1 MIWDIAGIIILTLLK
16 ILGIILLVLL
26 VLLLLV
32 LFVPIRYHV
41 GAAFYEEYEV
51 QGSIS
56 WLCFL
61 VRFPFWWKDGQV
73 QWKLQILG
81 IPILKSTK
89 NGSHTRRH
97 NSKRKGSHRT
107 KRKKA
112 VQQSASPEEK
122 SEVNRQPERDAVL
135 MEENAQDDKKPEMV
149 EDTAVLS
156 EEEVGKTEQ
165 ESILDPRDSER
176 AVDQRDNT
184 EEPALDRY
192 NQSEDAQNKKKH
204 KRRSLFKRLWQK
216 ICELYLAVCDMIGNI
231 RRKLHSVQDLR
242 ELLQKDSSRR
252 FICIAKENMLQLWK
266 HLKPQKIQGEIR
278 FGTGDPC
285 STGQI
290 LGGIAVFYSWLG
302 TGVHITPDFEE
313 ACFEG
318 RIKGKGR
325 IRVLTMV
332 IILIR
337 LVRNKDFRKLQQEWR
352 QWKEDF

>member
-1 MIWDIAGIIILTLLK
+1 MIWDVAGIVVLTLLR
-16 ILGIILLVLL
+16 ILGIVLLILL

-32 LFVPIRYHV
+32 LFVPIRYRV
-41 GAAFYEEYEV
+41 SAAFYEEYEV
-51 QGSIS
+51 RGSIS

-61 VRFPFWWKDGQV
+61 VRFPFWWKDGQFR
-73 QWKLQILG
+73 WKLQILG
-81 IPILKSTK
+81 IPFRKSAMGMTLSK
-89 NGSHTRRH
+89 GTGSGRHTRRH
-97 NSKRKGSHRT
+97 SSGRKSP
-107 KRKKA
+107 KQKKA
-112 VQQSASPEEK
+112 ETQS
-122 SEVNRQPERDAVL
+122 
-135 MEENAQDDKKPEMV
+135 
-149 EDTAVLS
+149 VLS
-156 EEEVGKTEQ
+156 EKKSEESRQPDT
-165 ESILDPRDSER
+165 
-176 AVDQRDNT
+176 NT
-184 EEPALDRY
+184 ALLEENALDRY

-204 KRRSLFKRLWQK
+204 KSCSPFKRLWKK
-216 ICELYLAVCDMIGNI
+216 ICERYQAVCDMIRNI
-231 RRKLHSVQDLR
+231 RRKVHSVQDLIR
-242 ELLQKDSSRR
+242 LLQKDSSRR

-325 IRVLTMV
+325 IRVITMI

-337 LVRNKDFRKLQQEWR
+337 LIRNKDFRKLQREWR